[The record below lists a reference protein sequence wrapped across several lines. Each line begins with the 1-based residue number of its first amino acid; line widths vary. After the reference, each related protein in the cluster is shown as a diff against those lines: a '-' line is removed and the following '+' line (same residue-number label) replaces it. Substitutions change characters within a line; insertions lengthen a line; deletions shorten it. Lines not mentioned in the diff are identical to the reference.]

1 MITKKEGDQS
11 FVQFDWGRSMSIWLI
26 QCNRSFKSFSLAL
39 FMRRLF
45 GVRSIMFMVVLT
57 IAILVLP
64 LILPPLPPPPMI
76 LMLVP
81 AVIMLLLVML
91 AVSSKHCPEVIHL
104 CNFTWQLPIP
114 MPFSICSLTLSR
126 HASLFLVHFLLHAC
140 FVITHQCVSSE
151 QSLLFMFIS
160 FISRPLTQK
169 SEQCDNFIQKE
180 HSIWFHNI
188 IQSCMYLHT
197 CMWVY
202 RVVVS
207 FSI

>member
-1 MITKKEGDQS
+1 
-11 FVQFDWGRSMSIWLI
+11 MSIWLI

-91 AVSSKHCPEVIHL
+91 AVSSKHGPEVIHL
-104 CNFTWQLPIP
+104 CNFTW
-114 MPFSICSLTLSR
+114 
-126 HASLFLVHFLLHAC
+126 
-140 FVITHQCVSSE
+140 
-151 QSLLFMFIS
+151 
-160 FISRPLTQK
+160 
-169 SEQCDNFIQKE
+169 
-180 HSIWFHNI
+180 
-188 IQSCMYLHT
+188 
-197 CMWVY
+197 
-202 RVVVS
+202 
-207 FSI
+207 